1 MTRRL
6 PHAMTPPAPTDR
18 AAARP
23 TPDRA
28 IYLASR
34 SPRRQELLRQ
44 LGVEFTEL
52 RLRSAPGRHRD
63 VVEEAL
69 DGEPALHYVE
79 RIARAKAA
87 TGWKRMLERNLP
99 PRPVLGADTEVILDG
114 IAFGKPVDIDSA
126 RTMLARLAGR
136 THEVATAVAL
146 RNDGDTEV
154 AVSVSQV
161 TLRRLD
167 SREIERYLHTGEPF
181 DKAGGYAIQ
190 GRAAAFVTRIEGS
203 YSGVMGL
210 PLAET
215 ADLLARIG
223 RPVL

>member
-1 MTRRL
+1 MNLTDG
-6 PHAMTPPAPTDR
+6 PHP
-18 AAARP
+18 
-23 TPDRA
+23 

-34 SPRRQELLRQ
+34 SPRRQELLTQ
-44 LGVEFTEL
+44 LGIPFEEIKL
-52 RLRSAPGRHRD
+52 RVAPGRHRD

-79 RIARAKAA
+79 RIARTKAN
-87 TGWKRMLERNLP
+87 TGWKRMQERGLP
-99 PRPVLGADTEVILDG
+99 LRPVLGADTEVVQDDVI
-114 IAFGKPVDIDSA
+114 FGKPQDADAA
-126 RTMLARLAGR
+126 RAMLAKLSGR
-136 THEVATAVAL
+136 MHDVLSAVAI
-146 RNDGDTEV
+146 RWNDDVEV

-161 TLRRLD
+161 TFRKLTPG
-167 SREIERYLHTGEPF
+167 EIERYIETREPF

-190 GRAAAFVTRIEGS
+190 GRAAAFVTLLSGS

-215 ADLLARIG
+215 AALLARIG